1 MPTTPRLAQILAS
14 PPPPPIGTTMSGH
27 LALIFILGIV
37 GSLGFLA
44 AGLAARRGILVGRQY
59 STRLIGT
66 GLVTLALAGGGLIL
80 GM

>member
-14 PPPPPIGTTMSGH
+14 SPPPPIDATMSGLH
-27 LALIFILGIV
+27 TLIFILGIV
-37 GSLGFLA
+37 GSLVFLT
-44 AGLAARRGILVGRQY
+44 AGLATRRGILAGHEY

-66 GLVTLALAGGGLIL
+66 GLVALVVAAGGLIL